1 MNSNETIFPKLC
13 SIDGIARNRSSVSSV
28 VTVSASA
35 VIIFLSLVAVAGNTL
50 ILAAVWKN
58 PSLRTPS
65 YILLCGLAFTDLCTG
80 LITQPFYVATELICL
95 QEPQEIQDRL
105 SLRFSKVVSEG
116 CGTYFNSMTVFLIT
130 LMSVER
136 WMYMTRRSLVTVRSA
151 YIIVT
156 MILICPIPIA
166 VLRLLQALYGD
177 HELLLNTISFI
188 VLLLCFLT
196 TSIAYF
202 KVFRIIRHH
211 QQQVHVTPSQNF
223 GQPAINL
230 AKYKKSVFSIL
241 FIVALFYIS
250 YLPFLVFVGL
260 YLSRQNHS
268 EVALAFIFSM
278 IFMFLSSSVN
288 PLLYVWRINDIRDG
302 VKQLLKNLLCQEN

>member
-1 MNSNETIFPKLC
+1 MYSNETIFPKLC
-13 SIDGIARNRSSVSSV
+13 SIDGIARNQSSVSGVVTISASV
-28 VTVSASA
+28 V
-35 VIIFLSLVAVAGNTL
+35 IIILSLVAVPGNTL

-80 LITQPFYVATELICL
+80 LITQPFYVTHELICL

-105 SLRFSKVVSEG
+105 SLLRFSTVVSAS
-116 CGTYFNSMTVFLIT
+116 CGTYFNGMTVFLIT
-130 LMSVER
+130 LMSIER

-151 YIIVT
+151 YLIVT
-156 MILICPIPIA
+156 VILICPIPIA
-166 VLRLLQALYGD
+166 ALRSMQVLYGD
-177 HELLLNTISFI
+177 HELLVNAISFI
-188 VLLLCFLT
+188 LLLLCFIN

-223 GQPAINL
+223 GQPAIKL
-230 AKYKKSVFSIL
+230 AKYKKSVFSII

-250 YLPFLVFVGL
+250 YLPFLVFVGI

-268 EVALAFIFSM
+268 EVNLAFIFSM

-288 PLLYVWRINDIRDG
+288 PLLYVWRMKAIRDG
-302 VKQLLKNLLCQEN
+302 VKQLLKN